1 MKIETGL
8 PLGGGIVWASGHH
21 GFGASRLRGI
31 TVWGEEGVGFRSE
44 LIFFLFGN
52 RAHCHRA
59 DDIHPVVQILGW

>member
-8 PLGGGIVWASGHH
+8 PLGGGDCVGV
-21 GFGASRLRGI
+21 GASRLRGI
-31 TVWGEEGVGFRSE
+31 TASGEEGVGFRSE